1 MEFQL
6 DMVLGEKL
14 FEESGNVT
22 GFKVTKVHPI
32 EGVTMEVS
40 FASEIMG
47 TGRFPSGKN
56 LGSGMMTQYP
66 HGIVDQSNQGSLMI
80 SEGGDQFL
88 WWAHGKGKV
97 IEGGKVRGLIIV
109 TGFTN
114 SQKLA
119 WMNNLIM
126 ALESEFDPESK
137 SFKITAYEWK

>member
-1 MEFQL
+1 MA
-6 DMVLGEKL
+6 LGEKL

-40 FASEIMG
+40 FMSEVKGI
-47 TGRFPSGKN
+47 GRFPSGKN
-56 LGSGMMTQYP
+56 VGSGIMTHYP
-66 HGIVDQSNQGSLMI
+66 HGIVDQSNQGSMMI
-80 SEGGDQFL
+80 SEGGTFDQFV

-97 IEGGKVRGLIIV
+97 VEGGKVRGLIIV

-114 SQKLA
+114 SQKLS

-126 ALESEFDPESK
+126 ALESEFDPAFQK
-137 SFKITAYEWK
+137 FKITAYEWK